1 MDPSGSSRAKQRNLK
16 NPLLLDEKLSYVV
29 PPSAPPAPFYD
40 ADHHHYQYPPVPLAD
55 GEPILATVLAPS
67 NRTNTTDRTNWTAVT
82 DPGVQAEITRS
93 LSLDPR
99 PQEIPSSGV
108 SGMISRCDEGP
119 PSSSSSAGSTFVH
132 SADRLAALR
141 SVEERLRVREAE
153 RQGCRRNAL
162 DHASLRAA
170 EAAAAARRRGG
181 GGGKGRGRGGID
193 EDGLQVDPSLQ
204 DGVPSLSEILASRQK
219 KKEGEGGR
227 EGGQK
232 HKPGDY
238 QVAEY
243 KIEEGYQISEY
254 RSIYDS

>member
-1 MDPSGSSRAKQRNLK
+1 MP
-16 NPLLLDEKLSYVV
+16 YVV

-40 ADHHHYQYPPVPLAD
+40 ADHHHYHYPPVPVAD
-55 GEPILATVLAPS
+55 GEPILATVLTPNNS
-67 NRTNTTDRTNWTAVT
+67 SNTTDRTHWTAVT
-82 DPGVQAEITRS
+82 DPRVQAEITRS

-99 PQEIPSSGV
+99 PQEIPSSFGV
-108 SGMISRCDEGP
+108 SGINT
-119 PSSSSSAGSTFVH
+119 SSPAGNAFVRG
-132 SADRLAALR
+132 ADKLAALR
-141 SVEERLRVREAE
+141 SVEEDLRAREAE
-153 RQGCRRNAL
+153 RQGWQRNAL

-181 GGGKGRGRGGID
+181 GGRQGGGRGGID
-193 EDGLQVDPSLQ
+193 EDGLQVDPCLQ

-219 KKEGEGGR
+219 KEEEEEGR

-254 RSIYDS
+254 RSIYDP